1 MIFLFS
7 RQRPKE
13 KDQLGGGKLIASR
26 IKKEELIFIIYK
38 QFLEIIRKKSNNP
51 PVTWASGCRRKIPTA
66 LNQGRAPQGR

>member
-1 MIFLFS
+1 M
-7 RQRPKE
+7 
-13 KDQLGGGKLIASR
+13 IASR